1 MNRFLLAVLVSASL
15 FGGPT
20 PAQEPGGL
28 QSPVTSVEGARVEGA
43 RVEGAR
49 QSGRAAT
56 ITGRVVASEGN
67 LPIANARVLA
77 RAAGAGG
84 LRMATTDDEGNFQL
98 TDLHPA
104 NYLIRVAAPGYI
116 LEPTAAVV
124 PATFYRPGESV
135 TLRMVKGG
143 VITGR
148 VLNASGDPMTLAR
161 VRAVRVRDAEGRPV
175 RDFNAGRDWTTD
187 DRGVYRL
194 YSLEPGAYVVAAN
207 STGMFRPV
215 PTQPGSATEQGGA
228 AAPIY
233 YPSSTLDAA
242 THVNVYQGAET
253 RGIDIR
259 YRVERAYSVR
269 GTVVA
274 RAAQGGGAPSRDFI
288 SVTLSHAATGLGVAS
303 TRLQSGANN
312 SFNFEGVPDG
322 VYELTAQM
330 AANTSDAAFALP
342 QRVVVRGASVTDVLL
357 TLTPLGSV
365 TGRVLFETNVPAEAV
380 EACRDARSSL
390 LEETLI
396 SARRDET
403 DAPKQPPPIAS
414 LLPVEAQPDASGEFA
429 LTNMNAGRYW
439 LDVRPPSRLWYV
451 RDLAWAAT
459 AAAAGTPAMPPPQGL
474 TLKLGERVQGLT
486 VKLTAGAASVA
497 GRVVSPAKAAASPA
511 RLRVYA
517 VPFEREH
524 ADDVLRYA
532 ETQVQPDGTFSLS
545 HLAPGRYWLIARA
558 EADADASNEH
568 AGRAVILGAKTRAAL
583 RRDAEG
589 ANLAVELQPCRQ
601 VADYALRLT
610 P

>member
-15 FGGPT
+15 FGGQT
-20 PAQEPGGL
+20 PAQEPGGP
-28 QSPVTSVEGARVEGA
+28 QSPVTSVEGARQ
-43 RVEGAR
+43 R
-49 QSGRAAT
+49 GRAAT

-67 LPIANARVLA
+67 LPIANARVAA

-84 LRMATTDDEGNFQL
+84 DSPLRMATTDDEGNFQL
-98 TDLHPA
+98 TDLRPA

-116 LEPTAAVV
+116 PEPTAEAA

-175 RDFNAGRDWTTD
+175 RDSNAGRDWTTD

-194 YSLEPGAYVVAAN
+194 YGLGPGAYIVAAS

-215 PTQPGSATEQGGA
+215 PAQPGSTTGQGGA
-228 AAPIY
+228 TAPIY

-242 THVNVYQGAET
+242 THVNVYRGTET

-259 YRVERAYSVR
+259 YRIERAYSVR

-274 RAAQGGGAPSRDFI
+274 RAAQGGAPPSRAFI

-303 TRLQSGANN
+303 ALVQPGANN

-322 VYELTAQM
+322 VYELTAQA
-330 AANTSDAAFALP
+330 AANTSDAAVALP
-342 QRVVVRGASVTDVLL
+342 QHVEVRGASVTDVLL
-357 TLTPLGSV
+357 RLTPLGSV
-365 TGRVLFETNVPAEAV
+365 TGRVLLETNVPAEAV

-396 SARRDET
+396 SARRDEA
-403 DAPKQPPPIAS
+403 DAAPKQPPPIAS

-429 LTNMNAGRYW
+429 LTNMTAGRYG

-459 AAAAGTPAMPPPQGL
+459 ATAAGTPATPPPHGL
-474 TLKLGERVQGLT
+474 TLNPGERVQGLT
-486 VKLTAGAASVA
+486 VKLAAGAAGVA
-497 GRVVSPAKAAASPA
+497 GRVSLATGAASPA

-517 VPFEREH
+517 VPVEREH

-558 EADADASNEH
+558 QADAVASNEH

-589 ANLAVELQPCRQ
+589 ANLAVELQPCRPI
-601 VADYALRLT
+601 ADYALRFT